1 MQTKINWYYYARK
14 QSVTCTDAIG
24 RITVLF
30 DVRII
35 FMKVLNG
42 ARDLVLEIILT
53 CLVRLF
59 NVVKSSIRCRDPSPR
74 WYVAR
79 IAIRSDSIRTPQE
92 DTWRTPYPGPP
103 GGTHGTLKYHT
114 RGDALS
120 YPDILS
126 GSLTVA
132 SKPCRVIPDSLP
144 QPTFRCLQSER
155 TGAMASRLP
164 RSLTAACR
172 VMMALPPPWGHHDK
186 PKSLPTIKE
195 GGRASDT
202 I

>member
-59 NVVKSSIRCRDPSPR
+59 NVVKSSIR
-74 WYVAR
+74 
-79 IAIRSDSIRTPQE
+79 AIFIESIFIE
-92 DTWRTPYPGPP
+92 KAFKENY
-103 GGTHGTLKYHT
+103 L
-114 RGDALS
+114 
-120 YPDILS
+120 
-126 GSLTVA
+126 
-132 SKPCRVIPDSLP
+132 CFIP
-144 QPTFRCLQSER
+144 
-155 TGAMASRLP
+155 
-164 RSLTAACR
+164 
-172 VMMALPPPWGHHDK
+172 
-186 PKSLPTIKE
+186 
-195 GGRASDT
+195 
-202 I
+202 